1 MHIDRNTIGMSEQEY
16 SGETI
21 SYIIT
26 SELERFPEENEELLF
41 YDKTKEQNNDNLTTV
56 LSITV
61 TKRDENSIK
70 EVHVRA
76 KNIEN
81 TIKVL

>member
-41 YDKTKEQNNDNLTTV
+41 YDKTKEQDNDNLTTV

-76 KNIEN
+76 KSIEN

>member
-1 MHIDRNTIGMSEQEY
+1 MHIDRNTFGISEQQY

-41 YDKTKEQNNDNLTTV
+41 YNKTKDQDDEDFSAV
-56 LSITV
+56 LSFTV

-76 KNIEN
+76 KSIEK
-81 TIKVL
+81 TTKVL

>member
-41 YDKTKEQNNDNLTTV
+41 YDKTKEQDNDNLTTV